1 MGEAKIYYT
10 SFEISYKKTRT
21 PHDEKW
27 VNDLANEFRTN
38 PYFNN
43 INEDSLCSL
52 LLKNI
57 NEVIVSFNWGKN
69 DIDGFSWILGLFCKA
84 VGLGFDRYKLTYPKL
99 FIKIF
104 NEKFNINDDSDL
116 KTDFESTMLTEEDM
130 RYLSHLPQSSLMFQM
145 IPLKDSIQKEIISLL
160 TDEEKLSIK
169 LSQMNKQVVNKL
181 INLSMQYYKLFPNKT
196 NLYCLCMVIATIIKE
211 YEWGDYFLTT
221 QGILYLSEKIF
232 TQ

>member
-1 MGEAKIYYT
+1 
-10 SFEISYKKTRT
+10 
-21 PHDEKW
+21 
-27 VNDLANEFRTN
+27 
-38 PYFNN
+38 
-43 INEDSLCSL
+43 
-52 LLKNI
+52 
-57 NEVIVSFNWGKN
+57 
-69 DIDGFSWILGLFCKA
+69 
-84 VGLGFDRYKLTYPKL
+84 
-99 FIKIF
+99 
-104 NEKFNINDDSDL
+104 
-116 KTDFESTMLTEEDM
+116 MLTEEDI

>member
-10 SFEISYKKTRT
+10 SFEISYKNSRT

-43 INEDSLCSL
+43 INEENLCSF
-52 LLKNI
+52 LLKNT
-57 NEVIVSFNWGKN
+57 NEVIISFDWKEN

-104 NEKFNINDDSDL
+104 NEKFNINNDSDL
-116 KTDFESTMLTEEDM
+116 KTNFEKAILTEEDI
-130 RYLSHLPQSSLMFQM
+130 RYFSHLPQFSLMPQM
-145 IPLKDSIQKEIISLL
+145 IPLKECFQNEIAFIL

-169 LSQMNKQVVNKL
+169 LSQINKQVISKL
-181 INLSMQYYKLFPNKT
+181 INLAIQYYKLSPNKT
-196 NLYCLCMVIATIIKE
+196 NLYCLCLVIATIIKE
-211 YEWGDYFLTT
+211 YEWGDHFLTT
-221 QGILYLSEKIF
+221 QGILYLAEKIF
-232 TQ
+232 IL

>member
-1 MGEAKIYYT
+1 MPSSA
-10 SFEISYKKTRT
+10 
-21 PHDEKW
+21 
-27 VNDLANEFRTN
+27 
-38 PYFNN
+38 
-43 INEDSLCSL
+43 
-52 LLKNI
+52 
-57 NEVIVSFNWGKN
+57 
-69 DIDGFSWILGLFCKA
+69 
-84 VGLGFDRYKLTYPKL
+84 KL

-116 KTDFESTMLTEEDM
+116 KTDFESTMLTEEDI